1 MLEFELKAQPPSLLE
16 VHQATPSQIQ
26 RQSIE
31 AIRKTRVFVGNT
43 PCHLGDW
50 FNVSGDATDLHHV
63 WLGDLSSVNGIG
75 YRMMEGVVEVRGP
88 VGNHLGSRM
97 SGGEIRLTDRAGDFA
112 GAEMSGG
119 LIWIQGNVG
128 DFLGANYDGGQLGQT
143 GGVIRV
149 DGSAGSDVG
158 RAMRRGLIAIRGRV
172 TQRCGMVMR
181 AGTILVGD
189 EAGPGMGQE
198 MVRGTILL
206 SKAPSD
212 LADRFR
218 YGSTQSLPAAD
229 LILRFIEKLGMK
241 DHGMGQRWRLFHG
254 DMLQGGRGE
263 VLISD
268 AS

>member
-1 MLEFELKAQPPSLLE
+1 MLEFELKAQPPSILE
-16 VHQATPSQIQ
+16 VYEATPGRFQQ
-26 RQSIE
+26 QSLDS
-31 AIRKTRVFVGNT
+31 IRKTKVFLGNT
-43 PCHLGDW
+43 PCHLADW
-50 FNVSGDATDLHHV
+50 FNVSGDAADLHHV
-63 WLGDLSSVNGIG
+63 WLGDLSSVNGLG
-75 YRMMEGVVEVRGP
+75 YRMTKGTIEARGP

-97 SGGEIRLTDRAGDFA
+97 SGGEIRLTEIAGDYA

-119 LIWIQGNVG
+119 LIWIQGSVG

-149 DGSAGSDVG
+149 DGSAGHNVG

-172 TQRCGMVMR
+172 AQHCGFVMR
-181 AGTILVGD
+181 AGTILVCD
-189 EAGPGMGQE
+189 EAGPGVGQE

-206 SKAPSD
+206 GKAPSD
-212 LADRFR
+212 LADRFS

-229 LILRFIEKLGMK
+229 LILRFVEKHGMK
-241 DHGMGQRWRLFHG
+241 DHGMGRRWRLFHG

-268 AS
+268 PS